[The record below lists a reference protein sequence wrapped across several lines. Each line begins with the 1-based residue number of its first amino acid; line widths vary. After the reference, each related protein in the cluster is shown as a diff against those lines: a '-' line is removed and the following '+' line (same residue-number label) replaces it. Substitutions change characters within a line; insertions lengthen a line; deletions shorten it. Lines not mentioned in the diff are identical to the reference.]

1 MKTMNDN
8 ELDDLIRDTL
18 QRDAM
23 LDDIQQQVMQ
33 TLKRDARRAQL
44 RQWCRIVAFSFGLPL
59 ATVVMLMPVYYMVTT
74 FHNVYVTA
82 SMAFYF
88 IAVIGALVING
99 NNFSD
104 NIVIITPRGGLTNGN
119 GSQGT
124 SLEVQRKQK
133 S

>member
-1 MKTMNDN
+1 MNDN
-8 ELDDLIRDTL
+8 ELDDLIRATL
-18 QRDAM
+18 QREAE
-23 LDDIQQQVMQ
+23 LNDIEQNVMQ
-33 TLKRDARRAQL
+33 TLKRDSRRAL
-44 RQWCRIVAFSFGLPL
+44 RRWWVRTVAFSFGLPL
-59 ATVVMLMPVYYMVTT
+59 AAVVMLMPVYYMVTT